1 MAYGDRWFGEKKSG
15 AEKSIAKWEK
25 WYKDDP
31 EFLRKLVE
39 HSLKD
44 THSPGRKAAFQEWL
58 VQRCETC
65 QATEGLGWYGNIF
78 GGKDELLCFECAEEG
93 RPV

>member
-44 THSPGRKAAFQEWL
+44 THSPGRKAAFQGWL
-58 VQRCETC
+58 DASVCHFCNELKIREVGKLNGVPCCE
-65 QATEGLGWYGNIF
+65 G
-78 GGKDELLCFECAEEG
+78 CAEYEG
-93 RPV
+93 E